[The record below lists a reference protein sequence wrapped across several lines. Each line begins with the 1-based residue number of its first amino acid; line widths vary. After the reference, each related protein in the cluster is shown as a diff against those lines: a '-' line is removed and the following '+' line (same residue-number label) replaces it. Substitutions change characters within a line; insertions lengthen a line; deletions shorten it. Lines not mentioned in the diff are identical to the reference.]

1 VANIKDVARE
11 AGVSVATVSRVF
23 NDSGRVN
30 EQTRHRVR
38 AVADRLRFW
47 PNGVA
52 RSLIMSRTHAI
63 GVLLPD
69 LHGEFF
75 SEVIRGVDLAARRE
89 GLHVLVSSSHSDIKE
104 LVTALRAMRGRIDG
118 LIVMAPELDSVPA
131 IRANA
136 WDCPVVLLGPGG
148 EAHDFDTVALANFD
162 GAFAVVRHL
171 QRLGHKR
178 VATITGPANNRD
190 AQQRLEGYRAACRE
204 ISVAATRSLEVR
216 GDFTEPAGYQGVQAL
231 LERSPRPTALFV
243 ANDVMAVGALGALR
257 EAGLRVPRDMAV
269 AGFDDIAIA
278 RHLTPPLTTV
288 HVDAYQLG
296 ERALQRVLRRDAGE
310 PAPGRSHEVLPTWL
324 VVRASCGATPP
335 ASDAGRRAAPSR
347 PARPRPKRRDAR
359 RPRVAAA
366 AKARAGSR
374 RRRAGS

>member
-1 VANIKDVARE
+1 MANIKDVARE

-23 NDSGRVN
+23 NDSGRVS
-30 EQTRHRVR
+30 EETRRRVR
-38 AVADRLRFW
+38 SVAEKLRFW

-52 RSLIMSRTHAI
+52 RSLIMNRTHAI

-89 GLHVLVSSSHSDIKE
+89 GLHVLVSSSHSDTRE
-104 LVTALRAMRGRIDG
+104 LVAALRAMRGRIDG
-118 LIVMAPELDSVPA
+118 LIIMAPDPEAVPA

-148 EAHDFDTVALANFD
+148 ETHDFDTVALANFD
-162 GAFAVVRHL
+162 GAYAVVRHL

-178 VATITGPANNRD
+178 IATVSGPAGNRD
-190 AQQRLEGYRAACRE
+190 AQQRLEGYRAAMRE
-204 ISVAATRSLEVR
+204 GGVAHTRTLEVR
-216 GDFTEPAGYQGVQAL
+216 GDFTEPSGYQGAQTV
-231 LERSPRPTALFV
+231 LEMRPRPTALFV
-243 ANDVMAVGALGALR
+243 ANDVMAVGVLGALR
-257 EAGLRVPRDMAV
+257 EAGAHVPHDVAV

-296 ERALQRVLRRDAGE
+296 ERALQRLLRRDAGE

-324 VVRASCGATPP
+324 VVRASCGSTP
-335 ASDAGRRAAPSR
+335 SEGRRATDP
-347 PARPRPKRRDAR
+347 PARRAAAGRAAR
-359 RPRVAAA
+359 NGGRPRAA
-366 AKARAGSR
+366 AKKKRKGVS
-374 RRRAGS
+374 

>member
-1 VANIKDVARE
+1 VAE
-11 AGVSVATVSRVF
+11 
-23 NDSGRVN
+23 
-30 EQTRHRVR
+30 
-38 AVADRLRFW
+38 RLRFW

-52 RSLIMSRTHAI
+52 RSLIMNRTHAI

-89 GLHVLVSSSHSDIKE
+89 GLHVLVSSSHSDSRE
-104 LVTALRAMRGRIDG
+104 LVAALRAMRGRIDG
-118 LIVMAPELDSVPA
+118 LIIMAPEPESIPA

-148 EAHDFDTVALANFD
+148 ETHDFDTVALANYD
-162 GAFAVVRHL
+162 GAYAVVRHL
-171 QRLGHKR
+171 QRLGHR
-178 VATITGPANNRD
+178 RIATVTGPSVNRD
-190 AQQRLEGYRAACRE
+190 AQQRLEGYRAAMRQGG
-204 ISVAATRSLEVR
+204 APHTRTLEVL
-216 GDFTEPAGYQGVQAL
+216 GDFTEPGGYQGAQAV
-231 LERSPRPTALFV
+231 LEMRPRPTALFV

-257 EAGLRVPRDMAV
+257 EAGLRMPADMAV

-296 ERALQRVLRRDAGE
+296 ERALQRLLRRDAGE

-324 VVRASCGATPP
+324 VVRASCGSAP
-335 ASDAGRRAAPSR
+335 SEGRRATDPPARRQAGGRTPPR
-347 PARPRPKRRDAR
+347 ARPR
-359 RPRVAAA
+359 
-366 AKARAGSR
+366 AGSKKKR
-374 RRRAGS
+374 KAGS

>member
-1 VANIKDVARE
+1 MANIKDVARE

-23 NDSGRVN
+23 NDSGRVS
-30 EQTRHRVR
+30 EETRRRVR
-38 AVADRLRFW
+38 SVAEKLRFW

-52 RSLIMSRTHAI
+52 RSLIMNRTHAI

-89 GLHVLVSSSHSDIKE
+89 GLHVLVSSSHSDTRE
-104 LVTALRAMRGRIDG
+104 LVAALRAMRGRIDG
-118 LIVMAPELDSVPA
+118 LIIMAPDPEAVPA

-148 EAHDFDTVALANFD
+148 ETHDFDTVALANFD
-162 GAFAVVRHL
+162 GAYAVVRHL

-178 VATITGPANNRD
+178 IATVSGPAGNRD
-190 AQQRLEGYRAACRE
+190 AQQRLEGYRAAMRE
-204 ISVAATRSLEVR
+204 GGVAHTRTLEVR
-216 GDFTEPAGYQGVQAL
+216 GDFTEPSGYQGAQTV
-231 LERSPRPTALFV
+231 LEMRPRPTALFV
-243 ANDVMAVGALGALR
+243 ANDVMAVGVLGALR
-257 EAGLRVPRDMAV
+257 EAGAHVPLDVAV

-296 ERALQRVLRRDAGE
+296 ERALQRLLRRDAGE

-324 VVRASCGATPP
+324 VVRASCGGSP
-335 ASDAGRRAAPSR
+335 SDGRRATDA
-347 PARPRPKRRDAR
+347 PARRTAAGAR
-359 RPRVAAA
+359 RTRADMRKKR
-366 AKARAGSR
+366 KATS
-374 RRRAGS
+374 

>member
-1 VANIKDVARE
+1 MANIKDVARE

-30 EQTRHRVR
+30 EETRRRVR
-38 AVADRLRFW
+38 AVAERLRCW

-52 RSLIMSRTHAI
+52 RSLIMNRTHAI
-63 GVLLPD
+63 GVLLPH

-75 SEVIRGVDLAARRE
+75 SEVIRVVDLAARRE
-89 GLHVLVSSSHSDIKE
+89 GLHVLVSSSHSDTRE
-104 LVTALRAMRGRIDG
+104 LVAALRAMRGRIDG
-118 LIVMAPELDSVPA
+118 LIIMAPEPESVPA

-148 EAHDFDTVALANFD
+148 ETHDFETVALANFD
-162 GAFAVVRHL
+162 GAYAVVRHL

-178 VATITGPANNRD
+178 IATVCGTAGNRD
-190 AQQRLEGYRAACRE
+190 AQQRLEGYRAAMRE
-204 ISVAATRSLEVR
+204 GGVAHTRALEVR
-216 GDFTEPAGYQGVQAL
+216 GDFTEPAGYQGAQTV
-231 LERSPRPTALFV
+231 LEMRPRPTALFV
-243 ANDVMAVGALGALR
+243 ANDMMAVGALGALR
-257 EAGLRVPRDMAV
+257 EGGTRVPHDMAV

-296 ERALQRVLRRDAGE
+296 ERALQRLLRRDAGE

-324 VVRASCGATPP
+324 VVRASCGSTP
-335 ASDAGRRAAPSR
+335 SEGRRATDSA
-347 PARPRPKRRDAR
+347 AR
-359 RPRVAAA
+359 RPAAGRA
-366 AKARAGSR
+366 ASR
-374 RRRAGS
+374 NGKRPRGTAKKKRKGVS

>member
-1 VANIKDVARE
+1 MANIKDVARE

-30 EQTRHRVR
+30 EETRRRVR
-38 AVADRLRFW
+38 AVAEKLRFW

-52 RSLIMSRTHAI
+52 RSLILNRTHAI

-89 GLHVLVSSSHSDIKE
+89 GLHVLVSSSHSDTRE
-104 LVTALRAMRGRIDG
+104 LVAALRAMRGRIDG
-118 LIVMAPELDSVPA
+118 LIIMAPEPESVPA

-148 EAHDFDTVALANFD
+148 ETHDFDTVALANYE
-162 GAFAVVRHL
+162 GAYAVVRHL
-171 QRLGHKR
+171 QRLGHR
-178 VATITGPANNRD
+178 RIATVTGPAGNRD
-190 AQQRLEGYRAACRE
+190 AQQRLEGYRAAMRE
-204 ISVAATRSLEVR
+204 GGVSQTRGLEVL
-216 GDFTEPAGYQGVQAL
+216 GDFTEPGGYQGAQAV
-231 LERSPRPTALFV
+231 LEMRPRPTALFV
-243 ANDVMAVGALGALR
+243 ANDVMAVGVLGALR
-257 EAGLRVPRDMAV
+257 EAGVRVPQDIAV

-296 ERALQRVLRRDAGE
+296 ERALQRLLRRDAGE
-310 PAPGRSHEVLPTWL
+310 PAPGKSHEVLPTWL
-324 VVRASCGATPP
+324 VVRASCGSTPGEARRAGHP
-335 ASDAGRRAAPSR
+335 PGRGPAGRAVTRER
-347 PARPRPKRRDAR
+347 R
-359 RPRVAAA
+359 RPRAVT
-366 AKARAGSR
+366 KKKRKGVS
-374 RRRAGS
+374 

>member
-1 VANIKDVARE
+1 MANIKDVARE

-30 EQTRHRVR
+30 EDTRRRVR
-38 AVADRLRFW
+38 AVAEKLRFW

-89 GLHVLVSSSHSDIKE
+89 GLHVLVSSSHSDTRE
-104 LVTALRAMRGRIDG
+104 LVAALRAMRGRIDG
-118 LIVMAPELDSVPA
+118 LIIMTPEPESIPA

-148 EAHDFDTVALANFD
+148 ETHDFDTVALANYE
-162 GAFAVVRHL
+162 GAYAVVRHL
-171 QRLGHKR
+171 QRLGHR
-178 VATITGPANNRD
+178 RIATLTGPPGNRD
-190 AQQRLEGYRAACRE
+190 AQQRLEGYRAAMRE
-204 ISVAATRSLEVR
+204 GGVAHTRGLEVR
-216 GDFTEPAGYQGVQAL
+216 GDFTEPAGYQGAQAVL
-231 LERSPRPTALFV
+231 KMKPLPSALFV
-243 ANDVMAVGALGALR
+243 ANDVMAVGALGAFR
-257 EAGLRVPRDMAV
+257 EAGLRLPRDMAV
-269 AGFDDIAIA
+269 AGFDDIALA

-296 ERALQRVLRRDAGE
+296 ERALQRLLRRDAGE

-324 VVRASCGATPP
+324 VVRASCGATPSEGRR
-335 ASDAGRRAAPSR
+335 ASDAPARRATAKRPAARGRR
-347 PARPRPKRRDAR
+347 
-359 RPRVAAA
+359 V
-366 AKARAGSR
+366 ARAGTKRKRKAAS
-374 RRRAGS
+374 

>member
-1 VANIKDVARE
+1 MANIKDVARE

-23 NDSGRVN
+23 NDSGRVS
-30 EQTRHRVR
+30 EETRRRVR
-38 AVADRLRFW
+38 QVAEKLHFW

-52 RSLIMSRTHAI
+52 RSLILSRTHAI

-89 GLHVLVSSSHSDIKE
+89 GLHVLVSSSHSDTKE

-118 LIVMAPELDSVPA
+118 LIIMAPDPDSIPA
-131 IRANA
+131 IRANG

-148 EAHDFDTVALANFD
+148 ETHDFDTVSLANFD
-162 GAFAVVRHL
+162 GAYALVRHL

-178 VATITGPANNRD
+178 IATLTGPAGNRD
-190 AQQRLEGYRAACRE
+190 AQQRLEGYRAAMRE
-204 ISVAATRSLEVR
+204 AGVSQTRTLELH
-216 GDFTEPAGYQGVQAL
+216 GDFTEPSGYQGVQAF
-231 LERSPRPTALFV
+231 LELANRPSALFV

-257 EAGLRVPRDMAV
+257 EARVRVPRDVAV

-296 ERALQRVLRRDAGE
+296 ERALQRLLRRDAGE

-324 VVRASCGATPP
+324 VVRASCGGTP
-335 ASDAGRRAAPSR
+335 SEGRRSTDAPAKR
-347 PARPRPKRRDAR
+347 PVRSKRTSSTRARTRPK
-359 RPRVAAA
+359 
-366 AKARAGSR
+366 K
-374 RRRAGS
+374 RRAVS